1 LRKQLFIFI
10 YLCVYS
16 SVSLLA
22 QDNYATVG
30 IGAGFSQSLADV
42 TNKINF
48 QRVYHAY
55 LDYHI
60 TEFITAGAEFD
71 LGRIRNG
78 SAEIVPN
85 DNPNYSRFFVNDF
98 KAVNINAKIALA
110 RLMNDDSG
118 LIKGTY
124 IGTGM
129 TVLFNNQIL
138 IRRIY
143 TFSDGSTYSLSGKDK
158 ETILAFPITAGF
170 NFLLP
175 FEQENFSIGLD
186 GQINIVPGDHL
197 DGYSE
202 NIYHKRPDFL
212 ALGFISIR
220 YNFLKKPI
228 SMRNPRF

>member
-1 LRKQLFIFI
+1 MRKQLFIII
-10 YLCVYS
+10 YLFIYS
-16 SVSLLA
+16 SVSSLA
-22 QDNYATVG
+22 QENYVTVG

-48 QRVYHAY
+48 QRVYHAH

-98 KAVNINAKIALA
+98 KAVNINAKVALA
-110 RLMNDDSG
+110 GLMNYYPG
-118 LIKGTY
+118 LINGIY

-129 TVLFNNQIL
+129 TAIFNNQIL
-138 IRRIY
+138 IRRTY
-143 TFSDGSTYSLSGKDK
+143 TFSNGKIYDLSGKDK
-158 ETILAFPITAGF
+158 GTVLAFPVSAGL
-170 NFLLP
+170 NVLP

-186 GQINIVPGDHL
+186 GQINVIPGDHL

-220 YNFLKKPI
+220 YNFSQKPI
-228 SMRNPRF
+228 SLRNPRF